1 MGSVD
6 NLSTLFKMKLFV
18 FLLGVLLIASFSV
31 NDVHAE
37 AGVEEADA
45 EATVGGAAKQVSK
58 DDDSS
63 DSDSSE
69 SSEEDSSEESDENDN
84 DGLPDSVDP
93 DDDND
98 GILDEDDPDDDN
110 DGILDVDE
118 DDDDHDDD
126 DDDEDISTMSFSL

>member
-1 MGSVD
+1 MGNTNNSADD
-6 NLSTLFKMKLFV
+6 NLSTLLKMKLYV

-37 AGVEEADA
+37 AGDE
-45 EATVGGAAKQVSK
+45 
-58 DDDSS
+58 DD
-63 DSDSSE
+63 
-69 SSEEDSSEESDENDN
+69 NDG
-84 DGLPDSVDP
+84 DGLPDNVDP

-118 DDDDHDDD
+118 DSYDDD
-126 DDDEDISTMSFSL
+126 DDDDDDDMFDDEL

>member
-1 MGSVD
+1 MGSNPVVD
-6 NLSTLFKMKLFV
+6 NLSTLSKMKLFV

-37 AGVEEADA
+37 AGDE
-45 EATVGGAAKQVSK
+45 
-58 DDDSS
+58 DD
-63 DSDSSE
+63 
-69 SSEEDSSEESDENDN
+69 NDG

-126 DDDEDISTMSFSL
+126 DDDDDDDEDMFDDEL